1 MDNRLRLFGRRR
13 TVSTDAAPDAQGGAG
28 GAASPAAGMPV
39 IDRAGQAFE
48 IVRESELGMALWRVA
63 AIEDVPG
70 LGTDTVVLYA
80 AYDWADLDRAAA
92 LMRRQPTVVLGM
104 GLGAHAGSRALN
116 LGAIGY
122 LHDGLA
128 RDQLGAAFA
137 DALARQ
143 RYRHIRTTGR
153 VAMSAQVSASR
164 V

>member
-1 MDNRLRLFGRRR
+1 
-13 TVSTDAAPDAQGGAG
+13 
-28 GAASPAAGMPV
+28 MPV

-143 RYRHIRTTGR
+143 ALPPHPDDRTSGDVRPGERFPGLASQVTGLAR
-153 VAMSAQVSASR
+153 AAA
-164 V
+164 

>member
-1 MDNRLRLFGRRR
+1 
-13 TVSTDAAPDAQGGAG
+13 
-28 GAASPAAGMPV
+28 MPV
-39 IDRAGQAFE
+39 VDRAGQAFE

-63 AIEDVPG
+63 ALEDVPG
-70 LGTDTVVLYA
+70 LAADTVVLYA
-80 AYDWADLDRAAA
+80 AYDWADLERGSA

-143 RYRHIRTTGR
+143 RYRHIRTSGDVRPGERFPGLASQVTGLAR
-153 VAMSAQVSASR
+153 PVA
-164 V
+164 